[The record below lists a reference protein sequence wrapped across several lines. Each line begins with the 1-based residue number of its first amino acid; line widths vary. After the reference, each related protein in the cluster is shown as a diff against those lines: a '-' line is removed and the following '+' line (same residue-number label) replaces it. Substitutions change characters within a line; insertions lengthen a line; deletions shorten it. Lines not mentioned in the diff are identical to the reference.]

1 MATDIKLDQQGGN
14 WLVAES
20 QVLKSTASDLM
31 LDAPARRRGGPS
43 PHRRALVHDFND
55 GLTLN
60 YAGDYPAGV
69 TIAVRRAS
77 RAISPSA
84 ANASV
89 AGDLTVAGDLLVD
102 GERIESTRYLEGDLR
117 FAEVRIA
124 ALEKTVE
131 ALLTLAGAVVVP
143 AWRTKTEILE
153 GDDMGIVYQ
162 SAEALG
168 LTVEYVIDQLNPN
181 FDHEEVI
188 SIDPAPGTVVMRGS
202 TVVVTLNLEG

>member
-69 TIAVRRAS
+69 TITGKTGVS
-77 RAISPSA
+77 GDLTIGGK
-84 ANASV
+84 ASV
-89 AGDLTVAGDLLVD
+89 AGDLTVAGDLVFD

-117 FAEVRIA
+117 YAEVRIA

-143 AWRTKTEILE
+143 SWRTMTEILE